1 MKWQVCYTNLC
12 NTEKSFCDK
21 CGVDKK
27 LDICS
32 DDYSKPSQKTGE
44 DGDDTET
51 GTVDDNQSQVVTED
65 SKTDGEDAETGN
77 GTVDDQSQVVT
88 EDSKTDGEDA
98 ETGNGTVDDQ
108 SQVVTEDSKKDEKD
122 DSEASK
128 EDHKDDASETSNQLI
143 THSWFLILL
152 LSFVPNVIH
161 F

>member
-1 MKWQVCYTNLC
+1 MKWHVCYTNLC

-21 CGVDKK
+21 CELDKN
-27 LDICS
+27 LDVCT

-44 DGDDTET
+44 DEGDPET
-51 GTVDDNQSQVVTED
+51 GTADNQSQVVTED
-65 SKTDGEDAETGN
+65 SKTDGEDAETGT
-77 GTVDDQSQVVT
+77 GTVD
-88 EDSKTDGEDA
+88 
-98 ETGNGTVDDQ
+98 NQ